1 MNTTTRNEVLAS
13 IDAMNDVVQES
24 EFSVLCSLV
33 DQMDKASV
41 ILENYNGTDLEAF
54 AIYQEADE
62 AVQQGDPS
70 GDANAEAKKK
80 SDSVLM
86 KILMFVPNVLK
97 KIWAFIKQAW
107 NGEIVPTAK
116 KAAEVVQNMPEKT
129 VSIIDKI
136 IGKDESWIKEHST
149 ELGITGGVLTAVLGF
164 VAYLNKDKISDIIK
178 KWLNSIKSFFK
189 KLQTSAIDTA
199 VIFDL
204 TVGNSIKT
212 NVGIHKI
219 TEALKAIPGFI
230 KNVSAYNIY
239 SKTGI
244 NPKAIDT
251 DFNNCFSKAD
261 EIANVEILSDAPEEQ
276 KISVVLQN
284 FVELG
289 SVIDQLKNNEADINN
304 IKLTEEQI
312 KQLSAAFPTKEDN
325 DKFKQNCT
333 KFNAIMGS
341 IGALIGSTVANVKNI
356 IAKLVGIIKKS
367 EDISNS
373 NNGDSSDQGDQG
385 DTNDQNS
392 TENAGDAA
400 EAQSDEAAESEP
412 KNASGETESNDT
424 DNADSVEQPDVSNAD
439 EASTETF
446 DPASLTKGQQLTT
459 AEAEKILKQL
469 GVLGEDKSLNEK
481 ISYKSLS
488 ATNKKV
494 FTGSNNQQYKGLRKV
509 KTDDNTIAW
518 VVEYSDEEL
527 SDDDDVVTESHSP
540 YYW

>member
-13 IDAMNDVVQES
+13 IDAMNEVVQES
-24 EFSVLCSLV
+24 ELSVLCSLV

-41 ILENYNGTDLEAF
+41 ILENYNGADIEAF

-62 AVQQGDPS
+62 ASSSVQQGDPS
-70 GDANAEAKKK
+70 GNANAEAKKK

-136 IGKDESWIKEHST
+136 IGKDESWIKEHAP
-149 ELGITGGVLTAVLGF
+149 ELGIAGGVLAAALGF

-178 KWLNSIKSFFK
+178 KWLNGIKAFFK

-230 KNVSAYNIY
+230 KTVSTYNIY

-251 DFNNCFSKAD
+251 DFINCFAKAD
-261 EIANVEILSDAPEEQ
+261 ELANIDILSDTPDEQ

-289 SVIDQLKNNEADINN
+289 LAIDQLKENEAAINN
-304 IKLTEEQI
+304 IKLTQEQI
-312 KQLSAAFPTKEDN
+312 KQISAAFPTDQ

-333 KFNAIMGS
+333 KFNAIIGS
-341 IGALIGSTVANVKNI
+341 IGALIGSTVTNVKNV

-367 EDISNS
+367 EDISNA
-373 NNGDSSDQGDQG
+373 NNGEPNDQGVQG
-385 DTNDQNS
+385 DTNDQNP
-392 TENAGDAA
+392 TENADDKGVQGDTNDQNPTENADDKGSP
-400 EAQSDEAAESEP
+400 ENAES
-412 KNASGETESNDT
+412 GENKPSDVTDAEKPDGTDVVDDEIDESNLNFNWESAKT
-424 DNADSVEQPDVSNAD
+424 DVNAD
-439 EASTETF
+439 E
-446 DPASLTKGQQLTT
+446 
-459 AEAEKILKQL
+459 
-469 GVLGEDKSLNEK
+469 
-481 ISYKSLS
+481 
-488 ATNKKV
+488 
-494 FTGSNNQQYKGLRKV
+494 
-509 KTDDNTIAW
+509 
-518 VVEYSDEEL
+518 
-527 SDDDDVVTESHSP
+527 DVVTESHSP

>member
-13 IDAMNDVVQES
+13 IDAMNEVVQES

-41 ILENYNGTDLEAF
+41 ILENYNGADLEAF

-62 AVQQGDPS
+62 TSSVQQGDPS

-136 IGKDESWIKEHST
+136 IGKDESWIKEHAI
-149 ELGITGGVLTAVLGF
+149 ELGITGGVLTSVLGF

-178 KWLNSIKSFFK
+178 KWLNGIKVFFK

-230 KNVSAYNIY
+230 KTVSTYNIY
-239 SKTGI
+239 RKTGI

-251 DFNNCFSKAD
+251 DFINCFSKAD
-261 EIANVEILSDAPEEQ
+261 ELANIDILSDTPEEQ

-284 FVELG
+284 FIELG

-312 KQLSAAFPTKEDN
+312 AQLSAAFPTKEDN

-341 IGALIGSTVANVKNI
+341 IGALIGSTVTNVKNV

-373 NNGDSSDQGDQG
+373 NNGEPNDQGNQG
-385 DTNDQNS
+385 DTNDQNPTGD
-392 TENAGDAA
+392 TENVGDTGA
-400 EAQSDEAAESEP
+400 SDTPE
-412 KNASGETESNDT
+412 SGETKSDESAVKDDSGSDEKSDENDELDESNL
-424 DNADSVEQPDVSNAD
+424 NLNFNDSA
-439 EASTETF
+439 
-446 DPASLTKGQQLTT
+446 
-459 AEAEKILKQL
+459 
-469 GVLGEDKSLNEK
+469 
-481 ISYKSLS
+481 
-488 ATNKKV
+488 
-494 FTGSNNQQYKGLRKV
+494 
-509 KTDDNTIAW
+509 KTDVND
-518 VVEYSDEEL
+518 DE
-527 SDDDDVVTESHSP
+527 DVVTESHSP